1 MSSNLGSYVTS
12 FTMYKFIKDI
22 TTPFTQFEAYRLGI
36 IDAKGDKRK
45 EPLTER
51 EKQAY
56 STYYQMIFNVKKI
69 FAKVPDPKT
78 KAQLQS
84 VVAAIQLF
92 GEDVEKMGGDK
103 KSLIEGIDSY
113 FKENGID
120 LEEYKIDLAFEEMG
134 GAPTNSMGAG
144 GFGVASPG
152 ISSRSPAIAGFD
164 PLLFRGM
171 RRRKKKDVR
180 NPFNH

>member
-1 MSSNLGSYVTS
+1 MNNLGSYVTS

-22 TTPFTQFEAYRLGI
+22 TTSFTQFEAYRLGI
-36 IDAKGDKRK
+36 IDARGNKKK

-56 STYYQMIFNVKKI
+56 STYYQMIFNIKRI
-69 FAKVPDPKT
+69 FDKVPDPRT

-84 VVAAIQLF
+84 VVTAMKLF

-103 KSLIEGIDSY
+103 KSLLEGINSY
-113 FKENGID
+113 LKENGID
-120 LEEYKIDLAFEEMG
+120 LEEYQLNMAFEDMG

-164 PLLFRGM
+164 PLLFRGVK
-171 RRRKKKDVR
+171 RRKKKDAR
-180 NPFNH
+180 NPFNN

>member
-1 MSSNLGSYVTS
+1 MNNLGSYVTS

-22 TTPFTQFEAYRLGI
+22 TTPFTQFEAYRLGV
-36 IDAKGDKRK
+36 IDARGNKKK

-56 STYYQMIFNVKKI
+56 STYYQMIFNIKKI
-69 FAKVPDPKT
+69 FDKVPDPRT

-84 VVAAIQLF
+84 VVAAIKLF
-92 GEDVEKMGGDK
+92 GEDVEQMGGDK
-103 KSLIEGIDSY
+103 KSLLEGINSY
-113 FKENGID
+113 LKENGVD
-120 LEEYKIDLAFEEMG
+120 LEEYQLNMAFEEMG

-164 PLLFRGM
+164 PLLFRGV
-171 RRRKKKDVR
+171 RRRKKKDAR
-180 NPFNH
+180 NPFNN

>member
-56 STYYQMIFNVKKI
+56 STYYKMIFNVKKI

-92 GEDVEKMGGDK
+92 G
-103 KSLIEGIDSY
+103 
-113 FKENGID
+113 
-120 LEEYKIDLAFEEMG
+120 
-134 GAPTNSMGAG
+134 
-144 GFGVASPG
+144 
-152 ISSRSPAIAGFD
+152 
-164 PLLFRGM
+164 
-171 RRRKKKDVR
+171 
-180 NPFNH
+180 